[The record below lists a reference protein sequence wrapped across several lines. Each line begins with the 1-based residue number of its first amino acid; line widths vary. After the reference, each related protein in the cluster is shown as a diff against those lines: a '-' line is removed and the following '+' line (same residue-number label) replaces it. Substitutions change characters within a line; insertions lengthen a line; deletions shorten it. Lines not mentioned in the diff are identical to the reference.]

1 MTTIWWHRE
10 PTLEDI
16 LSDSITKAV
25 MAADGVDPQ
34 ELAAALKVVSR
45 SPLRPAPSVAH
56 LTFLSVPAASPS

>member
-10 PTLEDI
+10 PTLDDI

-34 ELAAALKVVSR
+34 ELAAALKDVSR
-45 SPLRPAPSVAH
+45 SPLRPALAWGPWLAV
-56 LTFLSVPAASPS
+56 TQIKR

>member
-34 ELAAALKVVSR
+34 ELTAALKVVSR
-45 SPLRPAPSVAH
+45 SPLRPALAWGPWSAV
-56 LTFLSVPAASPS
+56 TQIKR